1 MSTKIPL
8 AELLHWRLAQA
19 EAQAPPP
26 PRAAELLALVRPWWE
41 KWPEQFQMFVER
53 LGKMQIA
60 YGHAMAEPGPSRV
73 VHPISTLILQRVE
86 QLETSARVLYIEV
99 REGRLRLRF
108 QLDAAP
114 APDQN
119 MFEVTF
125 ICDADAKPLLA
136 AEAAR
141 SVHTEYRLEAE
152 LPDDVARKWA
162 SLRVTDRMPFRFIL
176 RPLDGNV

>member
-8 AELLHWRLAQA
+8 AELLRWRLAQA

-26 PRAAELLALVRPWWE
+26 PRAAELLALARPWWE
-41 KWPEQFQMFVER
+41 KWPEQFQTFVER

-60 YGHAMAEPGPSRV
+60 YGHAMAEPGLSRV
-73 VHPISTLILQRVE
+73 IHPVSTLILQSVD

-99 REGRLRLRF
+99 RDGRLRLRF
-108 QLDAAP
+108 QLDTAS

-125 ICDADAKPLLA
+125 ICDASSQPLFV

-176 RPLDGNV
+176 RPLDGHV